1 MNKTCLPI
9 YFNFTTFNLKKWK
22 IWGWGKAIN
31 LLRNKIHLISVH
43 DRYYILRAF
52 TSNRFILSKCN
63 ISLFNL
69 TDIVGLAFLVVC
81 SVQKVKTTPV
91 VSECSTA
98 IHSTYQYTSDPCGGP
113 CLHLSRDVL
122 ETRIKD
128 MAGRANREITKYIAE
143 VIFFTK
149 IRWLFFI

>member
-1 MNKTCLPI
+1 M
-9 YFNFTTFNLKKWK
+9 
-22 IWGWGKAIN
+22 
-31 LLRNKIHLISVH
+31 
-43 DRYYILRAF
+43 
-52 TSNRFILSKCN
+52 
-63 ISLFNL
+63 
-69 TDIVGLAFLVVC
+69 GLAFLVVC

-98 IHSTYQYTSDPCGGP
+98 IHSTYLYTSDPCGGP

-143 VIFFTK
+143 VSFFLTQK
-149 IRWLFFI
+149 IRFIIGGVGGSISLVKGFH